1 MTVSQATAKEAS
13 AWFNQ
18 PRFRPA
24 YGGAGRIALPDEGL
38 YLWDSRGMA
47 ALLPVGGRMW
57 DIHVAADADGI
68 GLGRASV
75 RWFRENVDGVLCA
88 RIPDWNLKA
97 RRAAIAAGGRFVGE
111 IQNAVV
117 YDGHPYALRYYAWD
131 S

>member
-1 MTVSQATAKEAS
+1 MTVSQASAAEAS
-13 AWFNQ
+13 DWFNQ

-24 YGGAGRIALPDEGL
+24 YGGEGRITLPNDGL
-38 YLWDSRGMA
+38 YLWDSRGMS

-68 GLGRASV
+68 GLGRDSV
-75 RWFRENVDGVLCA
+75 KWFRENVDGVLIA
-88 RIPDWNLKA
+88 RIPSWNAKA
-97 RRAAIAAGGRFVGE
+97 RRAAVAAGGRFMGE

-117 YDGHPYALRYYAWD
+117 YDGHAFALRYYTWD